1 MSKNFY
7 PLIGFSS
14 GDPNGI
20 GLEVLLKSLS
30 DSTLCNEF
38 KPIVFVNHK
47 LIESQNE
54 FFKTNCQITQINNF
68 EEASSG
74 LVNVCLLYTS
84 PSPRDRG

>member
-30 DSTLCNEF
+30 DNAVLSLETKNIRL
-38 KPIVFVNHK
+38 
-47 LIESQNE
+47 
-54 FFKTNCQITQINNF
+54 
-68 EEASSG
+68 ASLETG
-74 LVNVCLLYTS
+74 NLN
-84 PSPRDRG
+84 

>member
-38 KPIVFVNHK
+38 KSVVFVNHK
-47 LIESQNE
+47 LIESQNKFLSCCME
-54 FFKTNCQITQINNF
+54 IMRNLL
-68 EEASSG
+68 
-74 LVNVCLLYTS
+74 LVVMKETS
-84 PSPRDRG
+84 FDHLDTVVSELT

>member
-38 KPIVFVNHK
+38 KPVVFVYHN
-47 LIESQNE
+47 LI
-54 FFKTNCQITQINNF
+54 KVKMNF
-68 EEASSG
+68 SKPIAK
-74 LVNVCLLYTS
+74 
-84 PSPRDRG
+84 